1 LGRQILLD
9 TLTGVDPSGC
19 FPLFAICSSSSVCEV
34 AANAL
39 GLFVLVFAF
48 LCSCSV
54 SSSLLSL
61 LAVSS
66 SLSPL
71 DVIVASSLL
80 RWLPLYSFH
89 GAASASLSSSLLSL
103 SLSSSDSLD

>member
-34 AANAL
+34 AANAC
-39 GLFVLVFAF
+39 GLVVFVVAVC
-48 LCSCSV
+48 CSCAV
-54 SSSLLSL
+54 SSSLLSSL
-61 LAVSS
+61 L

-71 DVIVASSLL
+71 DVTVASSSLL

-89 GAASASLSSSLLSL
+89 GGASASLSSLLSL
-103 SLSSSDSLD
+103 SLSSSDSVDWCV